1 MTEEISFVETCT
13 DVQVAIMSSMATL
26 GNRSRGRRNDRDLR
40 RIVSSHGQNRSQ
52 TERSEKGASQEM
64 TPAIWPTRDEIMLAQ
79 SIIPDLLIV
88 KHALYDGE
96 IRLAQDTIDELILKL
111 KAI

>member
-1 MTEEISFVETCT
+1 
-13 DVQVAIMSSMATL
+13 L
-26 GNRSRGRRNDRDLR
+26 N
-40 RIVSSHGQNRSQ
+40 
-52 TERSEKGASQEM
+52 SQECIS
-64 TPAIWPTRDEIMLAQ
+64 PIP
-79 SIIPDLLIV
+79 SILSELLIV